1 MRTRP
6 RCATGTN
13 ASPPA
18 RYPCGLMQG
27 DDKAKATV
35 DAMMSGL
42 LKDVSKYSL
51 EKGVA
56 TSVLA
61 NRKDLVRQVWC
72 GVVWCGMCVAGWDG
86 VMQHAG
92 IRVSPLGVL
101 LCCPRFLGPFRK
113 NAQNCLYYG
122 RKLPLRTRCTFS

>member
-1 MRTRP
+1 MSLP
-6 RCATGTN
+6 CARACCVG
-13 ASPPA
+13 ARHLSRA

-61 NRKDLVRQVWC
+61 NRKDLVRQV
-72 GVVWCGMCVAGWDG
+72 G
-86 VMQHAG
+86 
-92 IRVSPLGVL
+92 
-101 LCCPRFLGPFRK
+101 
-113 NAQNCLYYG
+113 G
-122 RKLPLRTRCTFS
+122 REGRESELESL